1 MRPLKELFDLSG
13 RVAIVTGGSRGLGE
27 EMAEGLAEAGASLM
41 LCARRE
47 QWLTPTLDTFRGRGF
62 RAEGMVCDVS
72 APEQVQAVVD
82 KTVAAYGKVDILVN
96 NAGISWGAE
105 PEDMPFEKWQKVID
119 TNLTGAFLF
128 SQAAGREMLKN
139 KYGRIINI
147 ASIAGIHASVNGAH
161 YAGYAASKAGLMGLT
176 RELAASWGRSNI
188 RVNAIA
194 PGFFHSRLADPAIV
208 HAEPHIKATSP
219 IPRVGDAGE
228 LKGVAVFLASD
239 ASNYITG
246 QTIVVDGGRTIAYVP
261 VKPSDRVRGWTTTTI
276 GSRTIRATRN
286 GRCTKLFGAPR
297 LKAATFPR
305 RHFWAP
311 TSRSASSR
319 TRSTGLPLPWRVM
332 ASSRAIAS
340 ASCCRIARS
349 T

>member
-1 MRPLKELFDLSG
+1 MRPLNELFSLAG

-41 LCARRE
+41 LCARRDE
-47 QWLTPTLDTFRGRGF
+47 WLRPTLETFGKRGF
-62 RAEGMVCDVS
+62 RAEGMICDVS
-72 APEQVQAVVD
+72 VPEQVQAVVD
-82 KTVAAYGKVDILVN
+82 KTIAAYGKVDILVN

-105 PEDMPFEKWQKVID
+105 PEEMPFDKWQKVID
-119 TNLTGAFLF
+119 INLTGAFLF
-128 SQAAGREMLKN
+128 SQAAGREMLKRE
-139 KYGRIINI
+139 YGRIINI
-147 ASIAGIHASVNGAH
+147 ASIAGQHGSVNGAH

-176 RELAASWGRSNI
+176 RELAASWGRKGI

-246 QTIVVDGGRTIAYVP
+246 QTIVVDGGRTIA
-261 VKPSDRVRGWTTTTI
+261 
-276 GSRTIRATRN
+276 
-286 GRCTKLFGAPR
+286 
-297 LKAATFPR
+297 
-305 RHFWAP
+305 
-311 TSRSASSR
+311 
-319 TRSTGLPLPWRVM
+319 
-332 ASSRAIAS
+332 
-340 ASCCRIARS
+340 
-349 T
+349 